1 MAFYGK
7 NYKKTKFE
15 NIDELLE
22 AHNAPD
28 KVRGLIKST
37 DSISRFEKNA
47 DGSVQ
52 YIVSKDGQEHFNQK
66 MTPGVEVDFTT
77 PDGIKTKVSCQINDD
92 SVQTVMTFPDGGK
105 LHMDRVFEGNTM
117 KHIIY
122 KEGTDLKGTIFYE
135 QV

>member
-7 NYKKTKFE
+7 NFKKTKFE
-15 NIDELLE
+15 NIDVLLD
-22 AHNAPD
+22 AFKAPD
-28 KVRGLIKST
+28 SVRGLVKNT
-37 DSISRFEKNA
+37 DSVSRFEKNP

-52 YIVSKDGQEHFNQK
+52 YIVSKDGQERFNQK
-66 MTPGVEVDFTT
+66 MTQGAEADFTT

-92 SVQTVMTFPDGGK
+92 GVQTVMTFPDGAK

-117 KHIIY
+117 KLIIY
-122 KEGTDLKGTIFYE
+122 KEGSDLKGTIFYE